1 MEVYKVGS
9 RTYIPTLLMMLRAL
23 CRYIVRNRETLD
35 KFLETPEK
43 RLLLD
48 AVVVACDAF
57 TSAVSV
63 PTGD

>member
-1 MEVYKVGS
+1 MGS
-9 RTYIPTLLMMLRAL
+9 RTYLPTLVSMLRAV

-35 KFLETPEK
+35 RFLVTDDK

-57 TSAVSV
+57 TSAVTI
-63 PTGD
+63 PEGD